1 MARPTTRLPRS
12 FAATWPA
19 NGQAMRSIPPT
30 SWPPPGPCI
39 PSAGSAWAASRPY
52 VAGIEAPRQADIRS
66 ALDDCPAIREDGHL
80 IGAGQETQ
88 GELVSAH
95 LPQRQQRRLKLRQVQ
110 RPRALMDLYRVTA
123 AQAHRRAP

>member
-39 PSAGSAWAASRPY
+39 PSPDNAKWAPPPPP
-52 VAGIEAPRQADIRS
+52 VPGIEAARQPDIRS

-95 LPQRQQRRLKLRQVQ
+95 LPQRL
-110 RPRALMDLYRVTA
+110 
-123 AQAHRRAP
+123 